1 MKQAHSTKW
10 KGSTQPRKQRKY
22 VYNLPDHLLGSQ
34 LKSHLSKSLRG
45 KHGIRTL
52 RVRVGDKIKVL
63 RGTHKGKEG
72 KVERV
77 DTKNARLIVTKIEST
92 KKQGGSAPYPL
103 RPSNCQ
109 LIELAEEKRRLKRK
123 KQTTLGKTV
132 SKTAKESVA
141 KESVAKE
148 SVAKES
154 VAKETP
160 KTTEKQQSVESA
172 TAKTMKTPA
181 QSAAKPK
188 D

>member
-148 SVAKES
+148 
-154 VAKETP
+154 TP